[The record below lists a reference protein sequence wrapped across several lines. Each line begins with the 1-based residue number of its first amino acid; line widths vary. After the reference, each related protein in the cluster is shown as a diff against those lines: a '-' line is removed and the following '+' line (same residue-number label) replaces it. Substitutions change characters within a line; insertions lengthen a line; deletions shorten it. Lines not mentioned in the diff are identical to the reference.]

1 LVLQS
6 LYDLYGRLLDDPESG
21 VSKPGYSKAQVSFAF
36 NLCESGE
43 LLDVIDV
50 RDASGGKK
58 LRARE
63 MDVPRQVKRTS
74 GVSANFL
81 CDNSGYVIGAMQK
94 RGKELEITTAK
105 HDAMR
110 TLHDEVLEGSD
121 DPGARAVLA
130 FLHGWDPARAQDC
143 SVLKPLWKDIVGGGS
158 IVFKLDGTT
167 GYIHNRPSVRRSW
180 EAYCA
185 RRTERSE
192 GLGYC
197 LVTGEIGPIAR
208 VHDSVKGVAGAQTSG
223 AALVSFNAEAFK
235 SYKKDQ
241 SINAPVSEEAA
252 FGYVTAL
259 NYLLRSRDNR
269 MRIADSTTVF
279 WAEGPARLEEE
290 AFAELVNPSQ
300 PGSESSEES
309 SDGEAS
315 PDSTSDTAP
324 DDQAEMQRD
333 PRATRLIHDVLAK
346 VAEGR
351 PAREGLSG
359 VDPNVRFCILG
370 LSPNN
375 ARVSVRFWYVSSFGA
390 LVDQVAQHYA
400 DMSIVLPTW
409 ETGPFPI
416 WRVIKATAPLGDLKR
431 ASPLLAG
438 AITRSMLMGIEYPE
452 GLYTA
457 LLARIRADQDVS
469 PVQAAM
475 IKACLVRRDRLSGKT
490 AKEGSPTVSL
500 NEQCTDSAYLLGR
513 LFAWLERVQANAAAK
528 GNPEAKLQSTIRDR
542 YFGSAS
548 ATPRSVFPMLLRLA
562 QHHIAKADYGEY
574 ADKQIEGIIG
584 PLDGFPA
591 YLDLEQQGEFIL
603 GYYHQRQAFYEK
615 KPAATGSANVSV
627 KEEQR

>member
-1 LVLQS
+1 MILQS

-21 VSKPGYSKAQVSFAF
+21 VSKPGYSKARVSFAF
-36 NLCESGE
+36 NLSESGE
-43 LLDVIDV
+43 LLDAIDV

-63 MDVPRQVKRTS
+63 MDVPRQVKRAY
-74 GVSANFL
+74 GIRANFM
-81 CDNSGYVIGAMQK
+81 CDNSGYMIGVTQQK
-94 RGKELEITTAK
+94 SKELEITTAK
-105 HDAMR
+105 NDAMR
-110 TLHDEVLEGSD
+110 TLHDEVLEGSG
-121 DPGARAVLA
+121 DPGAKAVLA

-143 SVLKPLWKDIVGGGS
+143 PVLAPLWKDISGGGN
-158 IVFKLDGTT
+158 IVFKLDGAS
-167 GYIHNRPSVRRSW
+167 GYIHDRPSVRGRW
-180 EAYCA
+180 ERYCA
-185 RRTERSE
+185 DKTDGNENV
-192 GLGYC
+192 GYC
-197 LVTGEIGPIAR
+197 LVTGKVGPIAR
-208 VHDSVKGVAGAQTSG
+208 IHDNLKGVTGAQPSG
-223 AALVSFNAEAFK
+223 AALVSFNLAAFT
-235 SYKKDQ
+235 SYGKEQ
-241 SINAPVSEEAA
+241 NINAPVSEEAA

-259 NYLLRSRDNR
+259 NYLLRSKDNR

-300 PGSESSEES
+300 PGAKGSEES
-309 SDGEAS
+309 SDSEAG
-315 PDSTSDTAP
+315 PDSSSDIARN
-324 DDQAEMQRD
+324 DQAKMQRD
-333 PRATRLIHDVLAK
+333 PRATRLVHDVLAK

-375 ARVSVRFWYVSSFGA
+375 ARVSVRFWYVNSFGA

-400 DMSIVLPTW
+400 DMSIALPTW

-438 AITRSMLMGIEYPE
+438 TITRSMLMGTAYPE

-457 LLARIRADQDVS
+457 LLARIRADQDVN

-490 AKEGSPTVSL
+490 AKEGSHTVSL

-513 LFAWLERVQANAAAK
+513 LFAWLERVQANAVAK
-528 GNPEAKLQSTIRDR
+528 GNPEAKLQSTIRNR

-548 ATPRSVFPMLLRLA
+548 ATPRSVFPVLLRLA

-584 PLDGFPA
+584 SLDGFPA

>member
-1 LVLQS
+1 VILQS
-6 LYDLYGRLLDDPESG
+6 LYELYERLLDEPESG
-21 VSKPGYSKAQVSFAF
+21 ISKPGYSKAQVSFAF
-36 NLCESGE
+36 NLSGTGE

-58 LRARE
+58 LRARD

-81 CDNSGYVIGAMQK
+81 CDNSGYVMGVVQQK
-94 RGKELEITTAK
+94 GRELEIATAK
-105 HDAMR
+105 HEAMR
-110 TLHDEVLEGSD
+110 SLHDEVLEGSD

-130 FLHGWDPARAQDC
+130 FLHKWDPARAQDC
-143 SVLKPLWKDIVGGGS
+143 PALASLWNDIVGGGS
-158 IVFKLDGTT
+158 IVFKLDGAS

-185 RRTERSE
+185 KKTEKSE

-197 LVTGEIGPIAR
+197 LVTGEVGPIAR
-208 VHDSVKGVAGAQTSG
+208 VHDSVKGVIGAQTSG

-235 SYKKDQ
+235 SYRKDQ

-259 NYLLRSRDNR
+259 NYLLRSNDNR
-269 MRIADSTTVF
+269 MRISDSTTVF
-279 WAEGPARLEEE
+279 WAERPAHLEED

-300 PGSESSEES
+300 PNGEGEEALP
-309 SDGEAS
+309 DGEGIA
-315 PDSTSDTAP
+315 DS
-324 DDQAEMQRD
+324 QAKTERD
-333 PRATRLIHDVLAK
+333 PRATRLVRDVLAK

-359 VDPNVRFCILG
+359 VDPDVRFCILG

-375 ARVSVRFWYVSSFGA
+375 ARVSVRFWYVNSFGA
-390 LVDQVAQHYA
+390 LVDEIGQHYA
-400 DMSIVLPTW
+400 DMSIVLPNW
-409 ETGPFPI
+409 ATGPFPI
-416 WRVIKATAPLGDLKR
+416 WQIIKATAPLADTKR

-438 AITRSMLMGIEYPE
+438 AITRSMLMGTAYPQ

-457 LLARIRADQDVS
+457 LLARIRADQNVT

-490 AKEGSPTVSL
+490 AKEGSHTVSL

-513 LFAWLERVQANAAAK
+513 LFAWLEKVQQDATP
-528 GNPEAKLQSTIRDR
+528 GLSTTVRDR
-542 YFGSAS
+542 YFGAAS
-548 ATPRSVFPMLLRLA
+548 ATPRSVFPVLLRLA
-562 QHHIAKADYGEY
+562 QHHIAKAEYGDY
-574 ADKQIEGIIG
+574 ADKQIEGIISS
-584 PLDGFPA
+584 LDGFPA
-591 YLDLEQQGEFIL
+591 HLNLEQQGEFVL
-603 GYYHQRQAFYEK
+603 GYYHQRQAFYQK
-615 KPAATGSANVSV
+615 KPAETGSA
-627 KEEQR
+627 KEE